1 MNIDAFMH
9 STYTG
14 ARAHI
19 QQRPHVDFSQSDPYL
34 LHFRPAPSTHT
45 PSRFMVAVANLN
57 ELINK
62 MRDLLENRIE
72 RNLKVNATC
81 AFPML
86 ARA

>member
-1 MNIDAFMH
+1 
-9 STYTG
+9 
-14 ARAHI
+14 
-19 QQRPHVDFSQSDPYL
+19 
-34 LHFRPAPSTHT
+34 
-45 PSRFMVAVANLN
+45 MVAVANLN